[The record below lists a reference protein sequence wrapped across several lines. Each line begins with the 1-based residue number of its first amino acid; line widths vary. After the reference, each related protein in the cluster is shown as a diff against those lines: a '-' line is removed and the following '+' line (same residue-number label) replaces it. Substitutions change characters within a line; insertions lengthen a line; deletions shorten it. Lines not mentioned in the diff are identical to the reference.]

1 MMTRHSIWMGWDS
14 REVKAY
20 TVARHSIISR
30 TKDPL
35 SIVPLKLE
43 HMPANYIRPIE
54 RKGAQMFDV
63 ISDAPMSTEF
73 AISRFMVPHL
83 QPSGW
88 ALFCDC
94 DILCWSDI
102 SELFALAD
110 PRFAV
115 LVVKHRI
122 PEPLIGAGPKPFKMD
137 GQIQT
142 YYARKN
148 WSSVILWNCDHEG
161 NKRLT
166 MDLIN
171 SMPGCELHA
180 FCWLRDDEI
189 GELPRKWN
197 QLVDVDFDDVTGP
210 FTPFNDPEG
219 IWHLTLGGVW
229 LPNWQGG
236 SADEQW
242 KQEAIKAN
250 L

>member
-1 MMTRHSIWMGWDS
+1 MGWDS
-14 REVKAY
+14 REVRAY

-30 TKDPL
+30 TQHPL
-35 SIVPLKLE
+35 SIVPLKLD
-43 HMPANYIRPIE
+43 HLPANYNRPIRRE
-54 RKGAQMFDV
+54 GAQMFDV
-63 ISDAPMSTEF
+63 VSDAPMSTEF

-83 QPSGW
+83 QRDGW

-115 LVVKHRI
+115 MVVEHWNPQYPDKT
-122 PEPLIGAGPKPFKMD
+122 KMD
-137 GQIQT
+137 GQLQT
-142 YYARKN
+142 FYRRKN
-148 WSSVILWNCDHEG
+148 WSSVIMWNCDHPA

-166 MDLIN
+166 IDMIN
-171 SMPGCELHA
+171 TMPGRDLHA
-180 FCWLRDDEI
+180 FSWLRDDEI

-210 FTPFNDPEG
+210 FTNFDQPEG
-219 IWHLTLGGVW
+219 IWHYTLGGPW
-229 LPNWQGG
+229 LPGWQGG

-242 KQEAIKAN
+242 KNEACK